1 MYEYSVGSDEI
12 CDLFYAHKKCPT
24 RISETSDI
32 PPAFVRIGSSLYP
45 QENYLMQKNYV
56 PYGSDVSSGTFE
68 CVDCGHQYSNQ
79 AKTSI
84 PPCPQYK
91 KSTHTQNG
99 WKVLTG
105 QGDAVIDPYPQKTEK
120 TVDINQ
126 AETSSPVSKK

>member
-1 MYEYSVGSDEI
+1 
-12 CDLFYAHKKCPT
+12 
-24 RISETSDI
+24 
-32 PPAFVRIGSSLYP
+32 
-45 QENYLMQKNYV
+45 MQKNYV
-56 PYGSDVSSGTFE
+56 PYGSDVSAGTFE

-91 KSTHTQNG
+91 KSTHTRNG

-120 TVDINQ
+120 TVEIKQ
-126 AETSSPVSKK
+126 SETSSPVSKK

>member
-1 MYEYSVGSDEI
+1 
-12 CDLFYAHKKCPT
+12 
-24 RISETSDI
+24 
-32 PPAFVRIGSSLYP
+32 
-45 QENYLMQKNYV
+45 MQKNYV
-56 PYGSDVSSGTFE
+56 PYGSDVSAGTFE

-91 KSTHTQNG
+91 KSTHTRNG

-120 TVDINQ
+120 TVEIKQ
-126 AETSSPVSKK
+126 AETSRPVSKK